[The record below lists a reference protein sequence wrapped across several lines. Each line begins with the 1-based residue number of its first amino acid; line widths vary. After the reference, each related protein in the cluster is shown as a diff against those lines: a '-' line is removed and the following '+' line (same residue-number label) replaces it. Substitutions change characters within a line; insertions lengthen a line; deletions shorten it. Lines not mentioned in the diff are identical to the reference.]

1 MELIWKLI
9 EAVLIG
15 TENNDKKSK
24 LEKEMNYNGLEDWQK
39 DLVRKGDYEPHN
51 FEETG
56 NLDEDDYY
64 YDDDNN

>member
-24 LEKEMNYNGLEDWQK
+24 LEKEMNYNGLED
-39 DLVRKGDYEPHN
+39 
-51 FEETG
+51 
-56 NLDEDDYY
+56 
-64 YDDDNN
+64 